1 MDQKTFAGKFL
12 SRLDKIDQ
20 QQIEAYLS
28 SLIQAR
34 EFFEVIFNRMLE
46 GIIVTDL
53 DLRVLFMNT
62 AAYHALG
69 LKKGPA
75 QYAGRSL
82 PDLIKNPYLRERILE
97 YNPMLASRSS
107 EEIQVSH
114 PKGRILQIRFLPIAD
129 DKGGVK
135 SIVFL
140 LLDITEQKKAQYL
153 STQKQHLTALAA
165 LLGGVAHEIK
175 NPLNALQIHA
185 HLLKKYLHAPP
196 EKTTAEYRERSLRSM
211 DIILEEISRL
221 SRTVNEFLM
230 TVRPQRIALEPGDV
244 QEILRRLVEII
255 SPTLEEKGIKLILDL
270 ESTKTEV
277 NINKE
282 RLYQAFWNI
291 AKNAEEAL
299 ARTRDPEFRIASRI
313 EGNHLAIDFID
324 NGCGI
329 PEKDLDKI
337 FEPYF
342 TTKFSGSG
350 RGLTVAYNIMN
361 DHGGTLDIKSAE
373 GKGTKVTIMLPLSH
387 KPVRLL
393 TDQKKDNEEQ
403 NSHR

>member
-20 QQIEAYLS
+20 QQIETYLS

-75 QYAGRSL
+75 QYAGKHL
-82 PDLIKNPYLRERILE
+82 PDLITNPYLRERILE
-97 YNPMLASRSS
+97 YNPLPGTGAG
-107 EEIQVSH
+107 EEIKVIH
-114 PKGRILQIRFLPIAD
+114 PKGRILQIRFLTIAD
-129 DKGGVK
+129 DKGEVK

-140 LLDITEQKKAQYL
+140 LSDITEQKKAQYL

-185 HLLKKYLHAPP
+185 HLLKKYLHTPT
-196 EKTTAEYRERSLRSM
+196 EETTPEYRERSLRSM
-211 DIILEEISRL
+211 EIILEEISRL

-230 TVRPQRIALEPGDV
+230 TVRPQRVALESGDV
-244 QEILRRLVEII
+244 QEILHRLVEII
-255 SPTLEEKGIKLILDL
+255 SPTLEQKGIKLALDL
-270 ESTKTEV
+270 ESTKTAV
-277 NINKE
+277 KMNKE
-282 RLYQAFWNI
+282 GLYQAFWNI
-291 AKNAEEAL
+291 AKNAVEAL
-299 ARTRDPEFRIASRI
+299 AQTRNPEIRIVSRI
-313 EGNHLAIDFID
+313 KGNHLAIDFID

-329 PEKDLDKI
+329 PEKDLDNI

-342 TTKFSGSG
+342 TTKFNGSG
-350 RGLTVAYNIMN
+350 RGLTVAYHIVN
-361 DHGGTLDIKSAE
+361 DQGGTLDIKSAE
-373 GKGTKVTIMLPLSH
+373 GKGTRVTITLPLSH
-387 KPVRLL
+387 KPLRLL
-393 TDQKKDNEEQ
+393 TDQKKNHEE
-403 NSHR
+403 